1 VSEAIDL
8 LEEAKTLIGEAETII
23 SQPPPPPPPPTSSQ
37 RSIRRT
43 WLGIF
48 NTDLFDY
55 TRAARF
61 DTFVAHYFDSWANQG
76 AKYRSA
82 NPDGDC
88 LVYCN
93 VGTAGGASAIT
104 LETARQYGWL
114 AKHNGAEIPN
124 PWGGSAFVVDVGK
137 PGVVDAYI
145 GAIVAKWGSSRWT
158 GIFADDANC
167 WANLW
172 RNGTPIDGYVSYG
185 DWWIHAML
193 PLLEALAQRGG
204 WLVIPNLGD
213 WLNQPIEDA
222 AALACAG
229 GMEEHFLTW
238 ENGATV
244 GAAGI
249 ERQYQAL
256 RKCLDAGKQYHGI
269 VHRIDQQG
277 LLYAW
282 GMAAIMGGDKP
293 ELVRVGNQTA
303 YGSIAATYRPE
314 LDIALGA
321 PTGPVGHATG
331 SSSWARIFSGGY
343 KLTCDTTAQTCVLS

>member
-1 VSEAIDL
+1 VSALDL
-8 LEEAKTLIGEAETII
+8 LEQAQNTLDDLHDVLTL
-23 SQPPPPPPPPTSSQ
+23 PPPPPPPIPSSQ

-48 NTDLFDY
+48 NSDVFDY

-61 DTFVAHYFDSWANQG
+61 DTFVAHYFDSWLVQG
-76 AKYRSA
+76 VRYRSA

-93 VGTAGGASAIT
+93 VGNAGGASAIS
-104 LETARQYGWL
+104 LDQARANNWL

-137 PGVVDAYI
+137 PGVPEAYI
-145 GAIVAKWGSSRWT
+145 SSIASKWGSSGWT
-158 GIFADDANC
+158 GLFADDANC

-172 RNGTPIDGYVSYG
+172 RNGQSIDGYSSYG
-185 DWWIHAML
+185 DWWDRAMQ
-193 PLLEALAQRGG
+193 PLLRKLADQWR
-204 WLVIPNLGD
+204 VIPNLGD
-213 WLNQPIEDA
+213 WLNQPVEDSG
-222 AALACAG
+222 ALACAG

-238 ENGATV
+238 ETGASV

-269 VHRIDQQG
+269 VHATSSQS

-293 ELVRVGNQTA
+293 ELVRIGNQTS
-303 YGSIAATYRPE
+303 YGSISPTYRPE
-314 LDIALGA
+314 LDIALGT

-331 SSSWARIFSGGY
+331 SNTWTRIFSGGY
-343 KLTCDTTAQTCVLS
+343 KLTCDTGLQTCVLS

>member
-1 VSEAIDL
+1 MSALDL
-8 LEEAKTLIGEAETII
+8 LGQAHKQIEQAQDLIEQAEDSI
-23 SQPPPPPPPPTSSQ
+23 SQPSPPPVQTDSQ

-82 NPDGDC
+82 NPQGDC

-93 VGTAGGASAIT
+93 VGTAGGASAIS
-104 LETARQYGWL
+104 LETARSNGWL

-172 RNGTPIDGYVSYG
+172 RNGQSIDGYVSYG
-185 DWWIHAML
+185 DWWTRAMREGGL
-193 PLLEALAQRGG
+193 YLRVSVLRAWIAELERRVAAQG
-204 WLVIPNLGD
+204 
-213 WLNQPIEDA
+213 E
-222 AALACAG
+222 
-229 GMEEHFLTW
+229 T
-238 ENGATV
+238 
-244 GAAGI
+244 AAGRRAPHVDPSPLGEKTI
-249 ERQYQAL
+249 EEDLGGFPTSTRITQAEESP
-256 RKCLDAGKQYHGI
+256 DVA
-269 VHRIDQQG
+269 D
-277 LLYAW
+277 
-282 GMAAIMGGDKP
+282 
-293 ELVRVGNQTA
+293 
-303 YGSIAATYRPE
+303 
-314 LDIALGA
+314 
-321 PTGPVGHATG
+321 
-331 SSSWARIFSGGY
+331 
-343 KLTCDTTAQTCVLS
+343 